1 MNEPTLEQVRQRFTA
16 DCFASKMGT
25 VIEDIKEGYAR
36 CTLDITP
43 RHLNAAGAV
52 MGGAIFTLADFAFA
66 VAANWNQP
74 RIHVSLTS
82 QITYLGEA
90 RGQKLIAEAR
100 IAKEGR
106 STCYCL
112 VDVTDELGHAVAQL
126 TESGFVKG

>member
-1 MNEPTLEQVRQRFTA
+1 MEYPTLEEVRARFT
-16 DCFASKMGT
+16 DDRFATENGA
-25 VIEDIKEGYAR
+25 VIEEIKEGYAR

-43 RHLNAAGAV
+43 RPLNA
-52 MGGAIFTLADFAFA
+52 GGAIFTLADFAFA

-82 QITYLGEA
+82 QITYLGAA